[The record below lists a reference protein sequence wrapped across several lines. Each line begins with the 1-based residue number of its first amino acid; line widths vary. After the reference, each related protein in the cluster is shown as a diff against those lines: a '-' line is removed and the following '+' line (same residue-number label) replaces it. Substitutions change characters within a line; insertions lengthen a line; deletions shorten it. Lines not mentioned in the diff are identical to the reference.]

1 VENAKKT
8 FLDEDYNRESSG
20 FAEVQIGCSA
30 LAGGLNSRPI
40 PLFFWGHPKPRCF
53 SLLIQVQDMI
63 CRDITADLSAIW
75 MHYLQ
80 AREAMD

>member
-1 VENAKKT
+1 MENAKKT

-40 PLFFWGHPKPRCF
+40 PLFFEVTLSQGAFRC
-53 SLLIQVQDMI
+53 
-63 CRDITADLSAIW
+63 
-75 MHYLQ
+75 
-80 AREAMD
+80 